1 MNEVELL
8 RFLVEGIVADKAAV
22 KVERK
27 EDDLG
32 VLLTLQVAQPDMGTL
47 IGRQGKTIQAV
58 KTLLRVMG
66 SKFDK
71 RVNLKVVDYERPG
84 RPLPAEQ
91 AA

>member
-8 RFLVEGIVADKAAV
+8 RFLVEGIVADKASV
-22 KVERK
+22 TIERK
-27 EDDLG
+27 EDELG
-32 VLLTLQVAQPDMGTL
+32 ILLTLQVAQPDMGAL

-58 KTLLRVMG
+58 KTLLRVHG

-71 RVNLKVVDYERPG
+71 RVNLKVIDYERPG
-84 RPLPAEQ
+84 RPVVPAE

>member
-8 RFLVEGIVADKAAV
+8 RFLVEGIVADKASIQI
-22 KVERK
+22 ERK
-27 EDDLG
+27 EDELG
-32 VLLTLQVAQPDMGTL
+32 ILLTLQVAQPDMGAL

-58 KTLLRVMG
+58 KTLLRVHG

-84 RPLPAEQ
+84 RPAAAEQ